1 VLPVHPSRV
10 GTIHAPSLILELPTT
25 SYALST
31 PFSTWTTLYLL
42 IWSYATHSHPYHDG
56 RSIGSIRR
64 GNADGN
70 IKESHHIFKSNGP
83 DECRPFSCE
92 PTGGS
97 GCTCPPVIV
106 KLKAQFEAAERYSTS
121 AYSCT
126 SGDFDGDTDRCF
138 VPATT
143 IGFGDPDFYCS
154 MLARVEQFLP
164 CDKTLISCSGTNPTG
179 DAPPTTTPAPSGSD
193 MPSPAGAIPTTPP
206 AATSDSGVVVLTDCG
221 PPYHMAITSWWAT
234 CTKPTSGDSAGTKVA
249 PVDGPSVSFFTADN
263 GHVLFYHLLFITQ
276 CERTA
281 YIM

>member
-1 VLPVHPSRV
+1 MVVAKVQQFGPCDTKLKIPVKVYDAAACTSITGWYDTCAESDPGAADNELCSV
-10 GTIHAPSLILELPTT
+10 DTFQYLDDPLFIDLELCDSLP
-25 SYALST
+25 
-31 PFSTWTTLYLL
+31 PF
-42 IWSYATHSHPYHDG
+42 HDG

-179 DAPPTTTPAPSGSD
+179 DA
-193 MPSPAGAIPTTPP
+193 
-206 AATSDSGVVVLTDCG
+206 
-221 PPYHMAITSWWAT
+221 
-234 CTKPTSGDSAGTKVA
+234 
-249 PVDGPSVSFFTADN
+249 
-263 GHVLFYHLLFITQ
+263 
-276 CERTA
+276 
-281 YIM
+281 